1 MEIGGLFED
10 EGENMR
16 SEGLEIFDQFPLL
29 LIAQLTGSVIM
40 TPVTIAV
47 KACIKLVTS
56 LTLLGFKSH
65 ILGVELA
72 ATDMEGLNPVVRCFQ
87 QFPKVG
93 HGSVMQVRRGGPNA
107 VEGTRFVEDGG
118 EGLGVVYYPEIFN
131 RCFD

>member
-1 MEIGGLFED
+1 MKIGGLFED

-56 LTLLGFKSH
+56 LRLLGFKSH
-65 ILGVELA
+65 IFWVELA
-72 ATDMEGLNPVVRCFQ
+72 AADIEGRSPVFRLLE

-107 VEGTRFVEDGG
+107 VEGTAFVGDSVK
-118 EGLGVVYYPEIFN
+118 GLGFSDFQVIGN
-131 RCFD
+131 Q